1 MNTPTPAPSWP
12 TRMAAIFN
20 EWARR
25 YSESPDSFGDVL
37 GPDGKPVEDYGQRC
51 ATYFEQI
58 SRELYP
64 SVKCTDPAQALANA
78 ALDWCEERGPRD
90 RGDAELL
97 KAMWNYSGDYVGP
110 CAGCDGSCDEA
121 CAQSLTVAQAHAA
134 IDRALE
140 AHRAKIADVEERR
153 SQHIQRLAQQAQS
166 QHDELLHYRIHAH
179 TLQAQLKPI
188 ASHFINGDPTRAET
202 PTGALNTTAA
212 SDGGRNMFY
221 EGRFNDET
229 EHEQRRRLTWADSM
243 RAAFE
248 RHFGVSW
255 FELSYLR
262 ETSVWVAAWQAAGA
276 QPAKS
281 QHYDDTAV
289 DRFAQAMKAKLAA
302 GRAKGRAGW
311 SNPGDPTD
319 AQLAA
324 SLVKHLT
331 KGNAGTF
338 EDVANFCMFLHQR
351 GASPSVL
358 QHAALY
364 TPVSN
369 FQRNTL
375 LIAIQEVREAL
386 QFASDSPAGPIR
398 DTIWMM
404 HRPETLL
411 DFIDGT
417 LKGLFP
423 ESTATAFVGARNML
437 YAGLFEDETEDERDA
452 RLALAHAMTQAA
464 KGSG

>member
-97 KAMWNYSGDYVGP
+97 KAMWNYHGDYVGP

-121 CAQSLTVAQAHAA
+121 CAQSLTVTQAHAA

-153 SQHIQRLAQQAQS
+153 SRRMERIAQALKSQR
-166 QHDELLHYRIHAH
+166 DELLQFRIH
-179 TLQAQLKPI
+179 TLHAQFKPI
-188 ASHFINGDPTRAET
+188 AAHFINGEPARAET
-202 PTGALNTTAA
+202 PTGLLNAA
-212 SDGGRNMFY
+212 Q
-221 EGRFNDET
+221 
-229 EHEQRRRLTWADSM
+229 HAD
-243 RAAFE
+243 
-248 RHFGVSW
+248 
-255 FELSYLR
+255 
-262 ETSVWVAAWQAAGA
+262 
-276 QPAKS
+276 
-281 QHYDDTAV
+281 DIAV
-289 DRFAQAMKAKLAA
+289 DQFAAAMKAKLAA
-302 GRAKGRAGW
+302 CRAKGRSGW

-319 AQLAA
+319 AQLAQ
-324 SLVKHLT
+324 LMTQCMT

-338 EDVANFCMFLHQR
+338 EDVANYCMFLHQR
-351 GASPSVL
+351 GADPITLAS
-358 QHAALY
+358 AAFY
-364 TPVSN
+364 TPTTN

-375 LIAIQEVREAL
+375 LAAMKEVREAL
-386 QFASDSPAGPIR
+386 QHAVKPPHAAIT
-398 DTIWMM
+398 DTVWMLN
-404 HRPETLL
+404 RPETLF
-411 DFIDGT
+411 DFIDAT
-417 LKGLFP
+417 LEGLV
-423 ESTATAFVGARNML
+423 EWHTDGGRNML
-437 YAGLFEDETEDERDA
+437 YEGLFDGESEEDRIA
-452 RLALAHAMTQAA
+452 RLDLAHHMTQTA
-464 KGSG
+464 KGQY

>member
-25 YSESPDSFGDVL
+25 YSASPDSFGDVL

-134 IDRALE
+134 IDRALD

-153 SQHIQRLAQQAQS
+153 LRRMERAAQQLCRQRE
-166 QHDELLHYRIHAH
+166 QLLSSRIHVL
-179 TLQAQLKPI
+179 TLLARVKPI
-188 ASHFINGDPTRAET
+188 ADHFVAGEGARAEM
-202 PTGALNTTAA
+202 PTGLLNATK
-212 SDGGRNMFY
+212 
-221 EGRFNDET
+221 
-229 EHEQRRRLTWADSM
+229 H
-243 RAAFE
+243 
-248 RHFGVSW
+248 
-255 FELSYLR
+255 
-262 ETSVWVAAWQAAGA
+262 
-276 QPAKS
+276 P
-281 QHYDDTAV
+281 DDIAV
-289 DRFAQAMKAKLAA
+289 DQFAAAMKTKLATA
-302 GRAKGRAGW
+302 RAKGRNGW
-311 SNPGDPTD
+311 NTPHDPTD
-319 AQLAA
+319 SQLAV
-324 SLVKHLT
+324 SLVEHMV

-351 GASPSVL
+351 GAPPSVL

-364 TPVSN
+364 TPASN

-375 LIAIQEVREAL
+375 LNALREVREAL
-386 QFASDSPAGPIR
+386 QFATKNHDGPIR
-398 DTIWMM
+398 DTIWMV
-404 HRPETLL
+404 HRPETLF
-411 DFIDGT
+411 DFIDVT
-417 LKGLFP
+417 LEGLLP
-423 ESTATAFVGARNML
+423 ESTATAFAGARNML
-437 YAGLFEDETEDERDA
+437 YAGLFEDETDADRNA
-452 RLALAHAMTQAA
+452 RLALAHAMTQTA
-464 KGSG
+464 KGGD